1 MRSNEARRRPV
12 IGAQRPSIGSRLIVV
27 VLPLVI
33 AGLTDSIRADE
44 SPSPNYE
51 RDIKPMFA
59 RRCTVCHNASNRG
72 DLDVS
77 GGLALDT
84 FEGVLAGTS
93 RRKVIVAGRSAES
106 ELVRRLGDADEERR
120 MPLQE
125 KPLPEKQQE
134 LVRRWIDAGAA
145 RGVPVVAL
153 AGTVAGGARPRRAR
167 LVRSL
172 DVMFPSDVTLKP
184 KTLNS
189 PRGGAL
195 SVSVRIGPLPAVTSM
210 AFRGDSRL
218 LAVGTYGQVVLWDL
232 QDGRPATTVQGIP
245 GPVHALAFSRDGR
258 RLAVGAG
265 LPARSGI
272 VRVYSV
278 PDGTLLHDFAGHKD
292 VVFGLALRPDGAQLA
307 STSFDQTVR
316 FWDLG
321 LGQAS
326 GVFSGHS
333 DFVYAAAYTPDGR
346 GLLTA
351 GKDRM
356 IKWINTRTFKEER
369 TYTGHNEDV
378 LSVAVHPD
386 GTKFVSAGNEPQL
399 RWWTFGAD
407 APAARRGGHSGP
419 VQQLAFSSDGRRLIS
434 AGGDRSVR
442 LWDGKTGQPQ
452 RQLAGPTDWQY
463 AAAIA
468 DDGKLA
474 AAGGWDGL
482 VRLWDADSGKLRAT
496 LVQPPAV
503 MERQS
508 ISPDTE
514 LAPVD
519 WLAVS
524 PTGHLAGSVELIKLA
539 HWRAG
544 DVTLPDVDARRAC
557 VRPSIVAQAIRG
569 EAVSLV
575 SFPSNPGK

>member
-1 MRSNEARRRPV
+1 MSPSEAKRRPL
-12 IGAQRPSIGSRLIVV
+12 IGADRPSIGSRLIAV
-27 VLPLVI
+27 VLPLAI
-33 AGLTDSIRADE
+33 AGLTASIRADE
-44 SPSPNYE
+44 SSSPNYE
-51 RDIKPMFA
+51 RDIKPMFT
-59 RRCTVCHNASNRG
+59 RRCTVCHNASKRG

-84 FEGVLAGTS
+84 FEGILAGTS

-106 ELVRRLGDADEERR
+106 ELMHRLGETDEERR

-134 LVRRWIDAGAA
+134 LVRRWIDSGAA
-145 RGVPVVAL
+145 RGVPLGTAV
-153 AGTVAGGARPRRAR
+153 GTVPGGARPRRSR

-172 DVMFPSDVTLKP
+172 EIVFPSEVKLKP

-189 PRGGAL
+189 PQGGAL
-195 SVSVRIGPLPAVTSM
+195 SISVRIGPLPAVTSL
-210 AFRGDSRL
+210 AFRGDNRL

-232 QDGRPATTVQGIP
+232 QDGRPAAAIQAIP

-265 LPARSGI
+265 LPARSGT

-278 PDGTLLHDFAGHKD
+278 PDGTMIHDFPGHQD
-292 VVFGLALRPDGAQLA
+292 AVFGLALRPDGAQLA

-321 LGQAS
+321 PGQAS

-346 GLLTA
+346 GLVTA

-369 TYTGHNEDV
+369 TYSGHNEDV

-407 APAARRGGHSGP
+407 APATRRGGHSGP
-419 VQQLAFSSDGRRLIS
+419 VQQLAFSGDGRRLIS

-463 AAAIA
+463 AAAIS

-482 VRLWDADSGKLRAT
+482 VWLWDADSGKLRAT
-496 LVQPPAV
+496 LVQPPSV
-503 MERQS
+503 VDRTS
-508 ISPDTE
+508 LSPDME
-514 LAPVD
+514 PAPID

-524 PTGHLAGSVELIKLA
+524 PTGHVAGSVELIKLA

-544 DVTLPDVDARRAC
+544 GVTLPDVAARKAC
-557 VRPSIVAQAIRG
+557 HHPAIVAQAIRG
-569 EAVSLV
+569 EPVSLV
-575 SFPSNPGK
+575 TFPSNPGK

>member
-1 MRSNEARRRPV
+1 
-12 IGAQRPSIGSRLIVV
+12 
-27 VLPLVI
+27 
-33 AGLTDSIRADE
+33 
-44 SPSPNYE
+44 
-51 RDIKPMFA
+51 
-59 RRCTVCHNASNRG
+59 
-72 DLDVS
+72 
-77 GGLALDT
+77 
-84 FEGVLAGTS
+84 
-93 RRKVIVAGRSAES
+93 
-106 ELVRRLGDADEERR
+106 
-120 MPLQE
+120 
-125 KPLPEKQQE
+125 
-134 LVRRWIDAGAA
+134 
-145 RGVPVVAL
+145 
-153 AGTVAGGARPRRAR
+153 
-167 LVRSL
+167 
-172 DVMFPSDVTLKP
+172 
-184 KTLNS
+184 
-189 PRGGAL
+189 
-195 SVSVRIGPLPAVTSM
+195 
-210 AFRGDSRL
+210 
-218 LAVGTYGQVVLWDL
+218 
-232 QDGRPATTVQGIP
+232 
-245 GPVHALAFSRDGR
+245 
-258 RLAVGAG
+258 
-265 LPARSGI
+265 
-272 VRVYSV
+272 
-278 PDGTLLHDFAGHKD
+278 
-292 VVFGLALRPDGAQLA
+292 
-307 STSFDQTVR
+307 
-316 FWDLG
+316 
-321 LGQAS
+321 
-326 GVFSGHS
+326 
-333 DFVYAAAYTPDGR
+333 
-346 GLLTA
+346 
-351 GKDRM
+351 
-356 IKWINTRTFKEER
+356 
-369 TYTGHNEDV
+369 
-378 LSVAVHPD
+378 
-386 GTKFVSAGNEPQL
+386 
-399 RWWTFGAD
+399 
-407 APAARRGGHSGP
+407 